1 MTSQIV
7 QCANFVTPRSGGLRT
22 AMRHLAVGYADAGH
36 QVVQIVP
43 GERDAVEETV
53 WGTLHYVRAPA
64 VPRTGYRVIV
74 DVGRVTRLLERLGPD
89 RVEVHDRLS
98 LRGLGEWARARGI
111 GSLVVSHE
119 RLDRLARRWVPP
131 APGLRSLC
139 DVSNRRL
146 ATGFDSV
153 VATTQWAA
161 DEFVRLGTPNLRRI
175 PLGVELDMF
184 TPSRH
189 DAGLRL
195 RLTSPGE
202 ALLVAAVR
210 LSPEKAP
217 MRLVATVAELQRRGR
232 RVRLIVAGDGPL
244 RGRLQRAAT
253 GLPISFPGFI
263 AGRGELSR
271 LLATAD
277 AVIAPGPIETFGLA
291 ALEALAAGTPVVV
304 DEASALPE
312 VIGSAGLAVPGN
324 SSSFASAVETL
335 LELPSA
341 SLRAAARA
349 RAEEFPWQATVDGF
363 LDAHGLLPDP
373 VAGGR

>member
-1 MTSQIV
+1 MPSQII

-36 QVVQIVP
+36 TVVQIVP
-43 GERDAVEETV
+43 GERDGVEEVV
-53 WGTLHYVRAPA
+53 WGSIHYVSAPA

-74 DVGRVTRLLERLGPD
+74 DPKRVVRLLERLGPD
-89 RVEVHDRLS
+89 VIEVHDRLS
-98 LRGLGEWARARGI
+98 LRGLGGWAGPRGV
-111 GSLVVSHE
+111 GSLVISHE
-119 RLDRLARRWVPP
+119 RLDRLVRRWVPP
-131 APGLRSLC
+131 APGLGSLV

-146 ATGFDSV
+146 AAGFDTV
-153 VATTQWAA
+153 VATTEWAA
-161 DEFVRLGTPNLRRI
+161 DEFVRLRAPNLRRI

-184 TPSRH
+184 TPARH
-189 DAGLRL
+189 DESLRL
-195 RLTSPGE
+195 RLAGPGE

-217 MRLVATVAELQRRGR
+217 MRLVQTVAELQRRGR
-232 RVRLIVAGDGPL
+232 RVRMIVAGDGPL
-244 RGRLQRAAT
+244 RPRLQRAAM

-263 AGRGELSR
+263 TGRGELSR

-277 AVIAPGPIETFGLA
+277 VVVAPGPIETFGLA

-324 SSSFASAVETL
+324 ASSFASAVETL
-335 LELPSA
+335 LELPRA
-341 SLRAAARA
+341 TVRAAARA
-349 RAEEFPWQATVDGF
+349 RAEEFPWQATVNGF
-363 LDAHGLLPDP
+363 LEAHGLLPDP
-373 VAGGR
+373 VAGVR